1 MPENTSNRF
10 KILLLC
16 TFAFLLVSS
25 SFVYAR
31 QQTFKPE
38 AYKRIDKPGRDEVS
52 GIIKSPL
59 QEGVYWI
66 HGDSGTRS
74 AVYAVN
80 KEGEMTAG
88 KEYKGL
94 RLEGFDNIDWE
105 DIAVDD
111 KGHIIIGDIG
121 NNCECRENLSLLVF
135 KEPAPFTGITRD
147 VAQYRFRYP
156 GERKFFG
163 LLSMGNYDAEA
174 LFYFED
180 SYYLISKMAK
190 REKSVLYR
198 LKEPSADE
206 INILTKADE
215 FQFSDQVT
223 AADIHRES
231 GKIVV
236 LTYTRI
242 YLFSE
247 YEGNDFFSGKVK
259 TLNYRAGQTEA
270 ITFDGPD
277 FLIMTNERGD
287 LFRIPLSKF
296 KE

>member
-1 MPENTSNRF
+1 MTENTANRF
-10 KILLLC
+10 KKLFLTPFLILALC
-16 TFAFLLVSS
+16 SS
-25 SFVYAR
+25 AALAR
-31 QQTFKPE
+31 QGVYKPE

-80 KEGEMTAG
+80 RDGEMVAG
-88 KEYKGL
+88 NEYKGL
-94 RLEGFDNIDWE
+94 RLADFENKDWE

-111 KGHIIIGDIG
+111 KGHIIVGDIG

-135 KEPAPFTGITRD
+135 KEPAPFTGITRE
-147 VAQYRFRYP
+147 VEQFGFRYP

-174 LFYFED
+174 LFYYRD
-180 SYYLISKMAK
+180 SYYLISKMN
-190 REKSVLYR
+190 RGVKSVLFS
-198 LKEPSADE
+198 LNEPSADSVNVLNKE
-206 INILTKADE
+206 DE
-215 FQFSDQVT
+215 FSFSDEVT
-223 AADIHRES
+223 AADFDLES
-231 GKIVV
+231 NKLAV

-242 YLFSE
+242 YIFSE
-247 YEGNDFFSGKVK
+247 FEGNDFFSGKVQ
-259 TLNYRAGQTEA
+259 TLDYRAGQTEA

-277 FLIMTNERGD
+277 SLIMTNERGD
-287 LFRIPLSKF
+287 LFSIPLSLF
-296 KE
+296 K